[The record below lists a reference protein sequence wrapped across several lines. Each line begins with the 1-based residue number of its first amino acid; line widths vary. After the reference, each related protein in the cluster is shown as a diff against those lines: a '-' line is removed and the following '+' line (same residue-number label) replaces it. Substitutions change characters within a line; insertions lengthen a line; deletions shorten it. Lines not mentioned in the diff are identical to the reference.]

1 MLQQLVNG
9 LTLGAVYTLIAL
21 SFSLVM
27 GILGVL
33 NLAIAE
39 LFMLGGYFGF
49 AVIMAQL
56 PLPLALVAG
65 MAGAAIVAIVIEK
78 LGYQPFRTA
87 PVVTPMLS
95 TLGFSII
102 LQNVATN
109 VWGSDPLQ
117 LTDEVLG
124 AALYASAASASAP
137 CSSPCWARPSCWWP
151 PLAFVVQRTSI
162 GRALRAVAENRD
174 VARLLGVSASRV
186 TLIAFMLSGALAG
199 AAGVLIG
206 LHYAAI
212 TPYIGVEIGLK
223 AIAVMVIGG
232 TTRIWGALIAGPLIG
247 VARGDDGRLWR
258 LADARLRG
266 LRLHDPDPAA
276 APARSARRLPQRP
289 GAARMMSTYYAGLLA
304 DVGILLL
311 GALSVYIILATG
323 QLSLGNAGFM
333 GIGAYLTSYLTVI
346 AGVPVTPALVIAAL
360 AVGRDRRRRR
370 LPGAAAEGHLSRHGH
385 ARLRRD
391 GAQLLPQSRRH
402 GRLRAAFTACTTSRS
417 ATSGPGPPP
426 SCC

>member
-1 MLQQLVNG
+1 VLLQQLVNG

-49 AVIMAQL
+49 AAILAKL
-56 PLPLALVAG
+56 PLPVALLAG
-65 MAGAAIVAIVIEK
+65 MAGAALVAAVIERV
-78 LGYQPFRTA
+78 GYQPLRNA

-117 LTDEVLG
+117 LPDELLAARFALG
-124 AALYASAASASAP
+124 PVSASAMQLTVIG
-137 CSSPCWARPSCWWP
+137 ATVILVAL
-151 PLAFVVQRTSI
+151 LAFIVQRTSM

-174 VARLLGVSASRV
+174 VARLLGVSAGPL
-186 TLIAFMLSGALAG
+186 TLLAFMLSGALAG

-223 AIAVMVIGG
+223 AIAVMVVGG
-232 TTRIWGALIAGPLIG
+232 TKRIWGALIAGPIIG
-247 VARGDDGRLWR
+247 
-258 LADARLRG
+258 LAEVMTTAYGGSQIRDFVVYG
-266 LRLHDPDPAA
+266 L
-276 APARSARRLPQRP
+276 
-289 GAARMMSTYYAGLLA
+289 MIM
-304 DVGILLL
+304 ILLL
-311 GALSVYIILATG
+311 RPQGL
-323 QLSLGNAGFM
+323 LG
-333 GIGAYLTSYLTVI
+333 
-346 AGVPVTPALVIAAL
+346 
-360 AVGRDRRRRR
+360 DRHT
-370 LPGAAAEGHLSRHGH
+370 E
-385 ARLRRD
+385 
-391 GAQLLPQSRRH
+391 Q
-402 GRLRAAFTACTTSRS
+402 
-417 ATSGPGPPP
+417 GPRV
-426 SCC
+426 

>member
-1 MLQQLVNG
+1 MLIGCLFELDTRKTIHVLAQQLVNG

-33 NLAIAE
+33 NFAITE

-49 AVIMAQL
+49 AVIMAHL
-56 PLPLALVAG
+56 PLPLALAAG
-65 MAGAAIVAIVIEK
+65 MAGSAIVAIVIEK
-78 LGYQPFRTA
+78 LGYQPFRAA

-109 VWGSDPLQ
+109 LWGSDPLQ
-117 LTDEVLG
+117 LTDEVLAQRYTLGGVSVSAMQLTVMG
-124 AALYASAASASAP
+124 ATIVLVAA
-137 CSSPCWARPSCWWP
+137 
-151 PLAFVVQRTSI
+151 LAFVVQRTSM

-232 TTRIWGALIAGPLIG
+232 TTQIWGALIAGPLIG
-247 VARGDDGRLWR
+247 VLEVMTVAYGGSQVRDFVVYGFMIL
-258 LADARLRG
+258 
-266 LRLHDPDPAA
+266 
-276 APARSARRLPQRP
+276 
-289 GAARMMSTYYAGLLA
+289 
-304 DVGILLL
+304 ILLL
-311 GALSVYIILATG
+311 RPQGL
-323 QLSLGNAGFM
+323 LGG
-333 GIGAYLTSYLTVI
+333 
-346 AGVPVTPALVIAAL
+346 
-360 AVGRDRRRRR
+360 
-370 LPGAAAEGHLSRHGH
+370 
-385 ARLRRD
+385 
-391 GAQLLPQSRRH
+391 
-402 GRLRAAFTACTTSRS
+402 SRS
-417 ATSGPGPPP
+417 DQGQRV
-426 SCC
+426 

>member
-1 MLQQLVNG
+1 MLLQQLVNG

-49 AVIMAQL
+49 AAILAKL
-56 PLPLALVAG
+56 PLPVALLAGMGGAALVA
-65 MAGAAIVAIVIEK
+65 AVIEK
-78 LGYQPFRTA
+78 VGYQPFRNA

-117 LTDEVLG
+117 LPDELLTTRFTLG
-124 AALYASAASASAP
+124 PVSASAMQLTVIG
-137 CSSPCWARPSCWWP
+137 ATVVLVAL
-151 PLAFVVQRTSI
+151 LAFIVQRTPM

-174 VARLLGVSASRV
+174 VARLLGVSAGPL
-186 TLIAFMLSGALAG
+186 TLLAFMLSGALAG

-223 AIAVMVIGG
+223 AIAVMVVGG
-232 TTRIWGALIAGPLIG
+232 TKRIWGALIAGPLIG
-247 VARGDDGRLWR
+247 VAEVMTTAYGGSQIRDFVVY
-258 LADARLRG
+258 G
-266 LRLHDPDPAA
+266 L
-276 APARSARRLPQRP
+276 
-289 GAARMMSTYYAGLLA
+289 MI
-304 DVGILLL
+304 VILLL
-311 GALSVYIILATG
+311 RPQGL
-323 QLSLGNAGFM
+323 LG
-333 GIGAYLTSYLTVI
+333 
-346 AGVPVTPALVIAAL
+346 
-360 AVGRDRRRRR
+360 DRHT
-370 LPGAAAEGHLSRHGH
+370 E
-385 ARLRRD
+385 
-391 GAQLLPQSRRH
+391 Q
-402 GRLRAAFTACTTSRS
+402 
-417 ATSGPGPPP
+417 GPRV
-426 SCC
+426 